1 MLQLSGRYL
10 RKPLAT
16 ALGVLGTAEQR
27 ASAFGRPVNE
37 LSRRYVEYHA
47 HAQRKIRAAAI
58 IGVLGF
64 PVFYLTWKY
73 LLPQPFESEF
83 LRGLGA
89 GLCLALG
96 LSPWWPKTWQR
107 YVVPFSYFTFLYS
120 LPFFFTLMLLFN
132 HSNAAW
138 QMSTLAALIYVVLL
152 YDLVNAIVVLVV
164 GSLSAI
170 VAYLLVSGGEPI
182 PAGYWTTLPILLF
195 ALTGFFGLAYSDNL
209 IAREKLKAAAS
220 LASQVAHE
228 CRTPLTGIRFEADG
242 CERLIARLPVS
253 PIREKLV
260 ASHRRVRQHINSANS
275 VIDLLLSNVAQ
286 HHRGSPAAE
295 LHVMSS
301 IVSQAIERYSFKPN
315 QRELVRIDIAEDF
328 RFRGSDLLMTHV
340 LFNLLKNGP
349 ARHGGARRQ
358 RQLHFDRAAPRG
370 GDEPDRRHRYRRGN
384 PSGSSQLSVH
394 PLRIG
399 AAARRRHRAWAVILQ
414 DDCRKRGRQ
423 DLVPLD
429 GRRRRQLHDRA
440 SRGAASRRGCGCGLG
455 AVQAPCAGSR

>member
-73 LLPQPFESEF
+73 LLPQPFESAF
-83 LRGLGA
+83 LRGIGA

-96 LSPWWPKTWQR
+96 LSPWWPKKWQR

-340 LFNLLKNGP
+340 LFNLLKNG
-349 ARHGGARRQ
+349 
-358 RQLHFDRAAPRG
+358 LRAMEARG
-370 GDEPDRRHRYRRGN
+370 GSDNFISIELRRGAEMN
-384 PSGSSQLSVH
+384 QIVVTDTGEGIP
-394 PLRIG
+394 P
-399 AAARRRHRAWAVILQ
+399 
-414 DDCRKRGRQ
+414 
-423 DLVPLD
+423 DLLNYLFIPFVSAQRP
-429 GRRRRQLHDRA
+429 GV
-440 SRGAASRRGCGCGLG
+440 GTGLG
-455 AVQAPCAGSR
+455 LSFCRMIVESAGGRISCRSTVDVGASFTIELPVVQPVAEDAVAA